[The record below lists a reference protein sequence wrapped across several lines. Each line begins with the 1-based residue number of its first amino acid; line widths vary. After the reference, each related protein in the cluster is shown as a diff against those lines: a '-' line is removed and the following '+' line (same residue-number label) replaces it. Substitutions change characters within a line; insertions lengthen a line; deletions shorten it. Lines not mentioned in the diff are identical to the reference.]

1 MEPFGGVTLMLDL
14 FRVCNQLL
22 AAILPAWP
30 RDPLHKINSPMT
42 LSLQIRHTATKRHG
56 PALVSESG
64 GEREHFLRERTR
76 EQSLNLLK
84 TSKTTR
90 LSSLSGPPQIPAKY
104 PGIHPKTRHFQ
115 PPTRPA
121 YNQSIPSFQRTIV
134 TGNEIRQRFL
144 DFFQARGHRI
154 VRSSSL
160 VPANDPTLLFNNAGM
175 NQFKEVFLG
184 LEQRDYVR
192 AATSQKCV
200 RAGGKHNDLENVG
213 YTRRHHTF
221 FEMLG
226 NFSFGDYFKAE
237 AIAFAWDLI
246 TKEYG
251 IPADKLYVTVFR
263 EDDEAERLWQEV
275 AGVPKSR
282 IFRLDEKDNF
292 WQMGDTGPCGPCSE
306 IHYDLGPEGAE
317 PGREHE
323 EFPLDGGGRF
333 VEIWNLVFMQYNRD
347 SSGTLTPLPRPSID
361 TGMGLERV
369 AAVLQ
374 GKLTN
379 YETDLIRPIMDKAG
393 ELFGTTYGANDRT
406 DTALRINA
414 DHARATAFLIH
425 DGILPSNEGRGYVL
439 RKIMRR
445 AMRNARLIG
454 KQEPYLYE
462 LTGFVAEHM
471 RDAYPEMMESIQRVA
486 RIVKDEEHRYATT
499 FLVAEKVFSDELANL
514 SEKIVPGP
522 LSFRLYDTYGLA
534 LDEQEEMAR
543 ERGFELDRDAFETE
557 MRQQRDRARASW
569 KGGEKGTIAPAY
581 QTLLANGKTKFLGYT
596 DLLATSKVTGLLLSR
611 QIVENLGPNTEGE
624 VVLHQ
629 TPFYAETGGQVGDK
643 GSLYNAEGDQVA
655 VVLDTYP
662 AVPGLTVHKIR
673 TLLPLHLGD
682 ELRAEVAQ
690 PERLSTQ
697 RHHTA
702 THLLQAAL
710 QRVLGPH
717 VKQAGSVVDPERLRF
732 DFSHYA
738 ALDPAEIA
746 EIESMVNSQIL
757 RNTAVSTN
765 IMAIDE
771 AVATGA
777 MALFGEKYGDEVRV
791 VSIPD
796 FSKEL
801 CGGTHVS
808 RTGDIGLF
816 KVTNESSIAAGVRR
830 IEAVTG
836 PAAIRQFEQAGIA
849 LAGQIDKL
857 SAEKRLQERHIE
869 ALKTKIA
876 NAAAHG
882 LELQS
887 KEMNGVRYL
896 AAQVDDLDRN
906 QMRTLADNL
915 RNKWKSAVVVLASA
929 EGGSVSIVAAVTK
942 DLTQKFQAGK
952 LVGAVALATG
962 GKGGGRP
969 DMAEGGGKDPSALP
983 QALESITREVESKL

>member
-1 MEPFGGVTLMLDL
+1 M
-14 FRVCNQLL
+14 
-22 AAILPAWP
+22 
-30 RDPLHKINSPMT
+30 
-42 LSLQIRHTATKRHG
+42 
-56 PALVSESG
+56 
-64 GEREHFLRERTR
+64 
-76 EQSLNLLK
+76 
-84 TSKTTR
+84 
-90 LSSLSGPPQIPAKY
+90 
-104 PGIHPKTRHFQ
+104 
-115 PPTRPA
+115 
-121 YNQSIPSFQRTIV
+121 

-154 VRSSSL
+154 VRSGSL
-160 VPANDPTLLFNNAGM
+160 VPANDPTLLFTNAGM
-175 NQFKEVFLG
+175 NQFKEVFQG
-184 LEQRDYVR
+184 LETRDYTR
-192 AATSQKCV
+192 AATAQKCV

-237 AIAFAWDLI
+237 AIDFAWELI
-246 TKEYG
+246 TKVYG
-251 IPADKLYVTVFR
+251 IPADKLYITVFR

-323 EFPLDGGGRF
+323 QFPLDGGGRF
-333 VEIWNLVFMQYNRD
+333 VEIWNLVFMQFNRD
-347 SSGTLTPLPRPSID
+347 ASGVMTPLPRPSID

-379 YETDLIRPIMDKAG
+379 YETDLIRPIIDRAG
-393 ELFGTTYGANDRT
+393 ELFGTPYGLSERT
-406 DTALRINA
+406 DTVLRINA

-425 DGILPSNEGRGYVL
+425 DGVLPSNEGRGYVL

-445 AMRNARLIG
+445 ALRNARLVG
-454 KQEPYLYE
+454 RQEPYLYE
-462 LTGFVAEHM
+462 LTGFVAELM
-471 RDAYPEMMESIQRVA
+471 RPAYPELMESVQRVA

-499 FLVAEKVFSDELANL
+499 FLVAEKVFSDELAGL
-514 SEKIVPGP
+514 LETTVPGP
-522 LSFRLYDTYGLA
+522 LSFKLYDTYGLA

-543 ERGFELDRDAFETE
+543 ERGFALDREAFEAE
-557 MRQQRDRARASW
+557 MQHQRERARASW
-569 KGGEKGTIAPAY
+569 KGGDKGVIAPAY
-581 QTLLANGKTKFLGYT
+581 QQLLEKGKTRFLGYNE
-596 DLLATSKVTGLLLSR
+596 LQAVSKVTGLLLGQ
-611 QIVENLGPNTEGE
+611 QIVGNLGPHTEAE
-624 VVLHQ
+624 VVLDQ
-629 TPFYAETGGQVGDK
+629 TPFYAETGGQVGDR
-643 GSLYNAEGDQVA
+643 GSLYSVATGEQVA

-662 AVPGLTVHKIR
+662 AVPGLTVHKVR
-673 TLLPLHLGD
+673 TLQPLHLGD
-682 ELRAEVAQ
+682 ELRAEVAG

-697 RHHTA
+697 RNHTA

-710 QRVLGPH
+710 RQVLGPH
-717 VKQAGSVVDPERLRF
+717 VKQAGSVVEPPRLRF

-738 ALDPAEIA
+738 ALDGAEIA
-746 EIESMVNSQIL
+746 EIERLVNGQIL
-757 RNTAVSTN
+757 RNTQVTTSV
-765 IMAIDE
+765 MPIDE

-801 CGGTHVS
+801 CGGTHVG
-808 RTGDIGLF
+808 RTGDIGVF
-816 KVTNESSIAAGVRR
+816 KVTGESSIAAGVRR

-836 PAAIRQFEQAGIA
+836 DVAVTQYQQSSEALHRLSQLLRVAEPELVEQVDR
-849 LAGQIDKL
+849 LL
-857 SAEKRLQERHIE
+857 AEKRTQDRQID

-876 NAAAHG
+876 NSAAHD

-887 KEMNGVRYL
+887 KEKNGVRYL
-896 AAQVDDLDRN
+896 AAQVEGLDRN

-915 RNKWKSAVVVLASA
+915 RNKWRSGVVVLASA
-929 EGGSVSIVAAVTK
+929 ENGSVSIVAAVTK
-942 DLTQKFQAGK
+942 DLTRKLSAGK
-952 LVGAVALATG
+952 LVSAVAQATG

-983 QALESITREVESKL
+983 QALAASAAEIEGNL